1 MAKRVWLKGVARV
14 WFNMAA
20 LRLSRRNLFLCKPTT
35 SLKYLQRRTI
45 NTGAYLLSSK
55 DEAPRQRRTT
65 SKFKAV
71 IFDLGG
77 VVIPSPIPL
86 ITQFEKTHD
95 IALGSVNATIRHY
108 GHEGSFA
115 RLERGELTLESFCE
129 PFAREYTQLNG
140 TTLGKEQVW
149 VLAQSLA
156 GVGESGLVP
165 FKEMREV
172 MVKLRKDGIKTA
184 ILTNNFKFDNGDTVY
199 PRQELEV
206 DLVWNMVIVHIGK
219 YLKYIQ

>member
-1 MAKRVWLKGVARV
+1 M

-20 LRLSRRNLFLCKPTT
+20 LRLLSRRNLFLVCKPST

-55 DEAPRQRRTT
+55 DEVPRQQRTA

-77 VVIPSPIPL
+77 VVIPSPFPL

-95 IALGSVNATIRHY
+95 LAMGSVNATIRHY

-115 RLERGELTLESFCE
+115 CLERGELTLESFCE
-129 PFAREYTQLNG
+129 PFAKEYTQLNG
-140 TTLGKEQVW
+140 TTLGREQVW

-165 FKEMREV
+165 FKEMRDV
-172 MVKLRKDGIKTA
+172 MAQLRKDGIKTA
-184 ILTNNFKFDNGDTVY
+184 VLTNNFKFDNGDTVY
-199 PRQELEV
+199 PGQSLEV
-206 DLVWNMVIVHIGK
+206 DLVWKIW
-219 YLKYIQ
+219 LYIYIYKKLTKIKCIP